1 MQKIWVDKN
10 LLEYMTIEKTKVK
23 DNKCLITIKFDD
35 VSCLLFSSNMHTV
48 ATTNYLYIHI
58 DLNDIIK
65 LTLTRNETEHINTF
79 GVMILDRDIYIMDA
93 TELITNNVG
102 FSEKSRCIAISCSSL
117 EKVKDEY
124 DILPLFDEN
133 DIVES

>member
-1 MQKIWVDKN
+1 MQKIWIDKN

-35 VSCLLFSSNMHTV
+35 
-48 ATTNYLYIHI
+48 I

-65 LTLTRNETEHINTF
+65 LTLTRNETEHINNF

-102 FSEKSRCIAISCSSL
+102 FSEKSRCIAISCSLL

>member
-1 MQKIWVDKN
+1 MQKIWIDKN

-48 ATTNYLYIHI
+48 VTTNYLYIHI

-65 LTLTRNETEHINTF
+65 LTLTRNEIEHINNF

-102 FSEKSRCIAISCSSL
+102 LNLIKNI
-117 EKVKDEY
+117 DEM
-124 DILPLFDEN
+124 IFE
-133 DIVES
+133 II